1 VTITLTGTTNHRI
14 LLPMTAGDR
23 SWLDNTEGVTAL
35 PGHRDYV
42 TSWRSEAEVV
52 LAATGYASPAESRS
66 ARLIPSRAGPPDRSS
81 RWPCSRKFS
90 KRVQQEAGEIV

>member
-52 LAATGYASPAESRS
+52 LAATRM
-66 ARLIPSRAGPPDRSS
+66 RLAG
-81 RWPCSRKFS
+81 
-90 KRVQQEAGEIV
+90 

>member
-1 VTITLTGTTNHRI
+1 VTIILTGTSNHRI
-14 LLPMTAGDR
+14 LLPMTADDR
-23 SWLDNTEGVTAL
+23 SSLDNTEAVTAL

-52 LAATGYASPAESRS
+52 LAATGCASPAESRS

-81 RWPCSRKFS
+81 RWPSSRRRKN
-90 KRVQQEAGEIV
+90 R